1 MNGVAKNRLRKFA
14 SVLLG
19 GLAWAV
25 LAAGSA
31 ADWFVLGTIE
41 LLFLLA
47 PLVIVPLGLEFL
59 RRHGD
64 SGSSALYRAA
74 RLLQPP
80 GAALAVASFFLLE
93 GRTAAGLACA
103 WLLVCILVGLS
114 GAICVLRGA
123 FHSLVAACF
132 AAGPIYLVVGGA
144 WLVLSRLGASPAGF
158 AEPIV
163 LLTAVHF
170 HYTGFALPL
179 IAGAT
184 GRALNFPPPRVPR
197 LVRLVVLG
205 ILVGPVLLAAGFVF
219 SPVLKV
225 CAAVLLAAATIGLS
239 GLLVLALPRVRPR
252 PAQALLVGAA
262 GSLGAAMALAG
273 VYAVGEFVQRYW
285 LLIPQ
290 MARFHGVANGLGFTL
305 CGLLA
310 WTLES
315 RPSNGTA
322 GVNP

>member
-1 MNGVAKNRLRKFA
+1 MNGVPENRLRRFA

-19 GLAWAV
+19 GLAWLMV
-25 LAAGSA
+25 VAGSA
-31 ADWFVLGTIE
+31 AGWFVLGTTE

-64 SGSSALYRAA
+64 TGSSAVYFAVC
-74 RLLQPP
+74 LLQPR
-80 GAALAVASFFLLE
+80 GAALAVASFFLPQ

-103 WLLVCILVGLS
+103 WLLVCILVGLN
-114 GAICVLRGA
+114 GAILVLRGA
-123 FHSLVAACF
+123 FRSLERACF

-144 WLVLSRLGASPAGF
+144 WLVLSRLGATPASF

-179 IAGAT
+179 VAGAT
-184 GRALNFPPPRVPR
+184 GRTLDLPPPRAPR
-197 LVRLVVLG
+197 LFRLVALG
-205 ILVGPVLLAAGFVF
+205 ILAGPILLAAGFVF
-219 SPVLKV
+219 SPLLKV

-239 GLLVLALPRVRPR
+239 GLLVVALPRAHSR
-252 PAQALLVGAA
+252 PAQALLVTAA

-273 VYAVGEFVQRYW
+273 VYAVGEFTQRYW

-290 MARFHGVANGLGFTL
+290 MARFHGVANGLGFTF

-315 RPSNGTA
+315 RPTRGTA